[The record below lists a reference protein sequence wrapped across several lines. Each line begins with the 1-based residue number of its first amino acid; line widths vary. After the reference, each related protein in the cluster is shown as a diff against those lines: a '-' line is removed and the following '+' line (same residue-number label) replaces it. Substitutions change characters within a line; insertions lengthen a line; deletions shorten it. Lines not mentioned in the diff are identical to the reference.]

1 MAEALRFFYQYEAV
15 IYFVLGIGAFV
26 YAVLFFQA
34 WDAMRGSVYGL
45 EQVSAQRR
53 LNQAAAVLVIILAM
67 SVAVFSL
74 VTFVCPL
81 VCETGGDYSGLTS
94 NGEND
99 AEADVTSE
107 PVVTILPTV
116 DIAEEGCIP
125 GEIEITSPLR
135 GETLVGEVAVLG
147 TVAVNN
153 FGFYKVEVARA
164 EEDIWLTIQAG
175 RQLVEEAELIPSW
188 DTSLLPPGDYIL
200 QLIVTHNDGDVLP
213 PCRIPIRVGSPE

>member
-53 LNQAAAVLVIILAM
+53 LNQSAAMLIIILAM
-67 SVAVFSL
+67 SVVVFSL
-74 VTFVCPL
+74 VTFICP
-81 VCETGGDYSGLTS
+81 VICNQGNDSDPGNE
-94 NGEND
+94 NGTPVS
-99 AEADVTSE
+99 VTNVPE
-107 PVVTILPTV
+107 VTVLPTV
-116 DIAEEGCIP
+116 DTSEEGCIP

-175 RQLVEEAELIPSW
+175 RQLVEEADLIPSW
-188 DTSLLPPGDYIL
+188 DTSLLPPGDYVL
-200 QLIVTHNDGDVLP
+200 QLIVTYNDGDVLP